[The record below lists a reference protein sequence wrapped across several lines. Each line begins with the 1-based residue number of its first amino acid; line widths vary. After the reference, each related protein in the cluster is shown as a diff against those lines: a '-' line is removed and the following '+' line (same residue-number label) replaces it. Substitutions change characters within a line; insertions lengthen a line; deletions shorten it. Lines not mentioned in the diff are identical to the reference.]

1 MSCLLRGLKG
11 LVVLSLCWEAGVACA
26 ESVALVGV
34 FPGKAV
40 VVIDGGSPRTLAVG
54 QLSGSVKVVSVE
66 QNAAVLEV
74 GGKRNRVMV
83 GESPVSLSGDGGN
96 GGQVVLSADAQGHF
110 LAAGTI
116 NNTSV
121 RFLVDTGAS
130 SVSMGPGVASKAGI
144 NYLKGVPVLSSTA
157 NGIVQAWR
165 VNLETVTLGGMTLRN
180 VEGVVMPQEMPVV
193 LLGMS
198 VLNRLEMKR
207 DGVSMTLRRRY

>member
-1 MSCLLRGLKG
+1 MYRFLRTLKS
-11 LVVLSLCWEAGVACA
+11 LIVLSFCWGASIACA
-26 ESVALVGV
+26 ENVALVGV

-54 QLSGSVKVVSVE
+54 QSAGGVKVVSVE

-74 GGKRNRVMV
+74 GGKRNRVRV
-83 GESPVSLSGDGGN
+83 GESPVSLSGEGSN

-110 LAAGTI
+110 LANGAI
-116 NNTSV
+116 NSASV

-130 SVSMGPGVASKAGI
+130 SVSMGPSVATKAGV
-144 NYLKGVPVLSSTA
+144 NYLKGVPILSSTA
-157 NGIVQAWR
+157 NGTVQAWR

-180 VEGVVMPQEMPVV
+180 IEGVVMPQDMPVV

-207 DGVSMTLRRRY
+207 DGVSMTLRQRY

>member
-1 MSCLLRGLKG
+1 MYRFLRTLKS
-11 LVVLSLCWEAGVACA
+11 LIVLSFCWGASIACA
-26 ESVALVGV
+26 ENVALVGV

-54 QLSGSVKVVSVE
+54 QSAGGVKVVSVE

-74 GGKRNRVMV
+74 GGKRNRVRV
-83 GESPVSLSGDGGN
+83 GESPVSLSGEGSN

-110 LAAGTI
+110 LANGSI
-116 NNTSV
+116 NSASV

-130 SVSMGPGVASKAGI
+130 SVSMGPSVATKAGV
-144 NYLKGVPVLSSTA
+144 NYLKGVPILSSTA
-157 NGIVQAWR
+157 NGTVQAWR

-180 VEGVVMPQEMPVV
+180 IEGVVMPQDMPVV

-207 DGVSMTLRRRY
+207 DGVSMTLRQRY

>member
-1 MSCLLRGLKG
+1 
-11 LVVLSLCWEAGVACA
+11 
-26 ESVALVGV
+26 
-34 FPGKAV
+34 
-40 VVIDGGSPRTLAVG
+40 
-54 QLSGSVKVVSVE
+54 
-66 QNAAVLEV
+66 
-74 GGKRNRVMV
+74 
-83 GESPVSLSGDGGN
+83 
-96 GGQVVLSADAQGHF
+96 
-110 LAAGTI
+110 
-116 NNTSV
+116 
-121 RFLVDTGAS
+121 
-130 SVSMGPGVASKAGI
+130 MGPGVASKAGI